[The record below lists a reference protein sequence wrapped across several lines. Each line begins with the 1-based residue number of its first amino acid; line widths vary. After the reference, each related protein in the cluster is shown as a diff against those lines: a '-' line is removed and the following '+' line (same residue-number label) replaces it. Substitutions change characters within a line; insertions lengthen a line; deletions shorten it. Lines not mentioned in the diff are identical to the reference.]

1 MDLETPGVDE
11 TADTSMFSQYTL
23 GVPSGGSHRGVK
35 VSHKKSRY
43 GCKRCRTRRVKCN
56 EQKPVCDNCKRHRSE
71 CIYDRVPPL
80 TTPVISPAP
89 FRPESA
95 EARVAAAI
103 ARNIENSH
111 LSDPPESRE
120 RRILET
126 RLMYQYATSTGT
138 TIAID
143 DKSKGLYVNM
153 VPRLALTSD
162 ALLYC
167 MYSLAALHCKVV
179 GDLMG
184 LVSRD
189 AHRKYLSM
197 GLREHNLAIANI
209 SPETADAICLTS
221 TLLRVCSFILLQD
234 RLRQPY
240 TPPVEWLMMNASTK
254 AIVATAYELP
264 GGKEKSVAA
273 MMVGISPLVSNE
285 QMRFDPIQRRG
296 LEPLLQRD
304 EIRDASEP
312 WDPESQDAYEST
324 LSYLGG
330 AIETARV
337 GDRHDGLRR
346 LIIFPML
353 VKGRFIELVQEGQ
366 PRATIFLAFYF
377 ALLALHK
384 DRWWIGEA
392 GAHEVRAMAAHFTDH
407 WRALLNWPLRVVETG
422 EIPPFG

>member
-1 MDLETPGVDE
+1 M
-11 TADTSMFSQYTL
+11 
-23 GVPSGGSHRGVK
+23 
-35 VSHKKSRY
+35 
-43 GCKRCRTRRVKCN
+43 
-56 EQKPVCDNCKRHRSE
+56 
-71 CIYDRVPPL
+71 PPL
-80 TTPVISPAP
+80 NTPIISPAP
-89 FRPESA
+89 FRPDSA

-111 LSDPPESRE
+111 LFDTSESRE

-197 GLREHNLAIANI
+197 GLREHNLAITNI
-209 SPETADAICLTS
+209 TPESSDAICLTS

-234 RLRQPY
+234 RIRSPY
-240 TPPVEWLMMNASTK
+240 HPPVEWLMMNASTK

-273 MMVGISPLVSNE
+273 MMVGFSPIVLNE
-285 QMRFDPIQRRG
+285 QVRFDPSQRRG
-296 LEPLLQRD
+296 YELLLQRD
-304 EIRDASEP
+304 VIRDADEA
-312 WDPESQDAYEST
+312 WDPESRDAYEST

-330 AIETARV
+330 AIETARS

-353 VKGRFIELVQEGQ
+353 IKGRFIEMVQDRE
-366 PRATIFLAFYF
+366 PRAIVFLAYYF

-392 GAHEVRAMAAHFTDH
+392 GAYEVRAMAAHYTGH
-407 WRALLNWPLRVVETG
+407 WRNMLDWPLKVVESG
-422 EIPPFG
+422 QIPAVG

>member
-1 MDLETPGVDE
+1 MLLLASVMLTY
-11 TADTSMFSQYTL
+11 SQ
-23 GVPSGGSHRGVK
+23 
-35 VSHKKSRY
+35 
-43 GCKRCRTRRVKCN
+43 CN
-56 EQKPVCDNCKRHRSE
+56 EEKPVCDNCKRHHSE
-71 CIYDRVPPL
+71 CVYDRIPPL

-143 DKSKGLYVNM
+143 DKSRGLYVDM
-153 VPRLALTSD
+153 VPRLALASD

-209 SPETADAICLTS
+209 TPETADAICLTS
-221 TLLRVCSFILLQD
+221 ALLRVCSFILLQD
-234 RLRQPY
+234 RVRRPY
-240 TPPVEWLMMNASTK
+240 SPPVEWLMMNASTK

-264 GGKEKSVAA
+264 GGTEKSVAA
-273 MMVGISPLVSNE
+273 MMVGFSPLVSNE
-285 QMRFDPIQRRG
+285 QMRFDPAQRQG
-296 LEPLLQRD
+296 LERLLQRD
-304 EIRDASEP
+304 QVRDAEER
-312 WDPESQDAYEST
+312 WGPEIQDAYEST

-330 AIETARV
+330 AIETARG

-353 VKGRFIELVQEGQ
+353 VKGKFIELVQERE
-366 PRATIFLAFYF
+366 PRATVFLAYYF
-377 ALLALHK
+377 ALLSLHK

-392 GAHEVRAMAAHFTDH
+392 GTHEVREISAHSTGY
-407 WRALLNWPLRVVETG
+407 WRTLLEWPLKVVETG
-422 EIPPFG
+422 DIPMVAQGD